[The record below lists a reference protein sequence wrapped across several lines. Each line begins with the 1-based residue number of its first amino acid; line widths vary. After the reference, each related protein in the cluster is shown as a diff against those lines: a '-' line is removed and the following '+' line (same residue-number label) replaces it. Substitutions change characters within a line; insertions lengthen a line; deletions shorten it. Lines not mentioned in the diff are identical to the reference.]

1 MMFRGRNRVAM
12 YAAAVPGFLFYVVF
26 AVVPSIA
33 TIIISLTNY
42 TSIPGV
48 PAQFVGLQNYVQIFV
63 DEAPGLWNSILD
75 TLIFA
80 AAVVIF
86 QNAAA
91 LAVAT
96 FLRHKTPLVQFFR
109 SLIFLPVVLGVTVI
123 GLLWA
128 LIFNP
133 SGGPAENFL
142 GLFHK
147 SSGFFGSSHIALPL
161 VIFVQIWAM
170 LGFTTLVYLAGMNAI
185 PGELFEAAALDGADR
200 WTVFRQVTFPLIA
213 QSMTV
218 NVLLAAV
225 GALNTYDLIYV
236 LTDGQ
241 NNTNTLGMFMFNTA
255 FQGSGD
261 LGLGA
266 TLSVVMFIVTL
277 IVAIPLQRYLRRR
290 EEDVS

>member
-1 MMFRGRNRVAM
+1 MVFRGRNRLMM
-12 YAAAVPGFLFYVVF
+12 YGAAAPGFLFYIIF

-33 TIIISLTNY
+33 TIVISLTNY

-48 PAQFVGLQNYVQIFV
+48 PAQFVGLQNYVQIIV
-63 DEAPGLWNSILD
+63 NEAPGLVSSLID
-75 TLIFA
+75 TLVFA

-86 QNAAA
+86 QNAVA

-96 FLRHKTPLVQFFR
+96 FLRHKAPLVSFFR

-133 SGGPAENFL
+133 SGGPASDIL
-142 GLFHK
+142 GLFGK
-147 SSGFFGSSHIALPL
+147 SSGFFGSPHAALPL

-185 PGELFEAAALDGADR
+185 PAELFEAAAIDGARR

-213 QSMTV
+213 QSLTV

-266 TLSVVMFIVTL
+266 TLSVIMFVITI
-277 IVAIPLQRYLRRR
+277 IVAVPLSRYLRSR
-290 EEDVS
+290 EVN